1 MTAQTLDE
9 LLRLRATALSDKPCV
24 QTPDG
29 ASGFSYAELDRR
41 AFSIAAILRERG
53 CRAGDRV
60 ILGFSN
66 TPDFFAAL
74 FGCFRGGV
82 IAVPLD
88 PNLTAKELHIVID
101 HADPT
106 AIIADE
112 STKSRF
118 EHLDL
123 RRELLTLGEDRDL
136 AANLIPDNRR
146 DPPPAMDIGPASA
159 ETLALILYTS
169 GTTGDPKGVMHS
181 HAAVMRK
188 IISIT
193 KWFGFDESFRSLCL
207 LPSHAAHGLI
217 CNSLTTIGYGGTL
230 IITPPYNPALLKT
243 LWTIIDRNDVNT
255 FSSVP
260 AVVRLLLE
268 DARHRGSAMPSSI
281 RFVTCASAPLR
292 AEEVEAFE
300 ERFKVPLL
308 NCYGMTEAAGWFACS
323 ANTGPPRHKASV
335 GKAIDCE
342 IRAVDANGAAL
353 PPGESGEL
361 QIKGPSIMIGYYRKD
376 ELTREIMQK
385 GWLATG
391 DIGEIDETGAVF
403 LHSRIKEI
411 IIRAG
416 RNIYPAEV
424 DFVLMSH
431 PEVME
436 GCTVGLKD
444 AILGETVAACV
455 VRNNDSSL
463 TEEAL
468 IAHAREHLVAYK
480 CPERILFVEQIP
492 KSSRGKVNRSTL
504 LPLFESCQFPD
515 RH

>member
-9 LLRLRATALSDKPCV
+9 LLRLRASALSEKPCI

-29 ASGFSYAELDRR
+29 AMGFSYAELDRR
-41 AFSIAAILRERG
+41 ASSIAAILRERG

-60 ILGFSN
+60 VLGFSN

-74 FGCFRGGV
+74 FGCFRGGLV
-82 IAVPLD
+82 AVPLD
-88 PNLTAKELHIVID
+88 PNLTAKELHIVTD
-101 HADPT
+101 HADPA

-112 STKSRF
+112 RIAPRF
-118 EHLDL
+118 EQLNL
-123 RRELLTLGEDRDL
+123 GRELLMLGEDRDL
-136 AANLIPDNRR
+136 AANRIPDNPR
-146 DPPPAMDIGPASA
+146 DQSPAMDAEAVSA

-181 HAAVMRK
+181 HAAVIGK
-188 IISIT
+188 IESII

-230 IITPPYNPALLKT
+230 IITPPYNPAFLKT
-243 LWTIIDRNDVNT
+243 LWPIIERNGVHT

-268 DARHRGSAMPSSI
+268 DARHRNSAIPSALK
-281 RFVTCASAPLR
+281 FVTCASAPLR
-292 AEEVEAFE
+292 AEEVAAFE
-300 ERFKVPLL
+300 DRFNVPLL

-323 ANTGPPRHKASV
+323 TNTGSSRNMASV
-335 GKAIDCE
+335 GKPIDCE
-342 IRAVDANGAAL
+342 IRVVGANGAAL
-353 PPGESGEL
+353 SPGESGEL
-361 QIKGPSIMIGYYRKD
+361 QIKGPSIMIGYYKKD
-376 ELTREIMQK
+376 RLTRGIMQN

-391 DIGEIDETGAVF
+391 DIGEIDETDAVF

-431 PEVME
+431 PEVLE
-436 GCTVGLKD
+436 ACTVGLKD

-455 VRNNDSSL
+455 VRNENSSL
-463 TEEAL
+463 TEDAL
-468 IAHAREHLVAYK
+468 IAHAQENLVAYK
-480 CPERILFVEQIP
+480 CPERVLFVDQIP
-492 KSSRGKVNRSTL
+492 KTSRGKVNRSTL
-504 LPLFESCQFPD
+504 LPLFDASPTPQSA
-515 RH
+515 